1 MSLVEF
7 ARYSDAALAHI
18 IKGRLG
24 AAGIPAHCFDTGMN
38 FAEGVPMLFQVR
50 VMVLDGDLAAARCL
64 IAEAPTLDDE
74 HIDLIP
80 REAEGYT
87 SARRRRR
94 WAFYLLAFLCG
105 PPLLFNL
112 VSCVVRTN

>member
-1 MSLVEF
+1 LSLVEL

-18 IKGRLG
+18 VRGRLE
-24 AAGIPAHCFDTGMN
+24 AVGIPAHCFDTGMN

-50 VMVLDGDLAAARCL
+50 VMVLDDDLEAAQRL
-64 IAEAPTLDDE
+64 IAEAPMRDDE

-87 SARRRRR
+87 SARRRHR